1 MAKPIN
7 RRKLLKQVS
16 ASFVAGWAAAP
27 LISHAH
33 PAAKDVS
40 REWQCYGSD
49 PGASRYSPLKQINRS
64 NVSKL
69 KVAWV
74 HHTGDASQRPA
85 TTIECTPIMAD
96 GVVYLSTCQ
105 LQVHALDAATGKLL
119 WSFDPTTVRRRRGAA
134 GVNRAVCFWQQG
146 NERRV
151 FMPVKDMMFCL
162 DAAAGKLVPG
172 FGNGGVLD
180 LKENFDCDMTGLSFN
195 LTSPPVAYKDMILV
209 GGGGGEGPEPAAPG
223 HIRAFDARTGKRR
236 WIFHTIP
243 QLGEFGNNTWEGDSW
258 KHAGGTNNWAGM
270 SLDAER
276 GWLFASTGSPSFDF
290 YGGNRKGANLFGN
303 SVIALNAD
311 TGERLWHF
319 QTVHHDVLDYDL
331 PAQPALVKARHNG
344 QQIDAVAQ
352 VTKTGL
358 LFLFDRKTGTPLFPI
373 EERPVPQSLVPG
385 EATSPT
391 QPFPV
396 KPPPFSRHGFI
407 EDEITDISPEAHA
420 YVKKIFDQSKTGKI
434 YMPPSKEGTFLLPG
448 LLGGA
453 IWGGCSFDP
462 ATNYLFVSSND
473 MPFHHHPH

>member
-1 MAKPIN
+1 
-7 RRKLLKQVS
+7 
-16 ASFVAGWAAAP
+16 
-27 LISHAH
+27 
-33 PAAKDVS
+33 D
-40 REWQCYGSD
+40 
-49 PGASRYSPLKQINRS
+49 
-64 NVSKL
+64 
-69 KVAWV
+69 
-74 HHTGDASQRPA
+74 
-85 TTIECTPIMAD
+85 
-96 GVVYLSTCQ
+96 
-105 LQVHALDAATGKLL
+105 
-119 WSFDPTTVRRRRGAA
+119 
-134 GVNRAVCFWQQG
+134 
-146 NERRV
+146 
-151 FMPVKDMMFCL
+151 
-162 DAAAGKLVPG
+162 
-172 FGNGGVLD
+172 GGVLD

-195 LTSPPVAYKDMILV
+195 LTSPPDAYKDMILV

-243 QLGEFGNNTWEGDSW
+243 HPGEFGSDTWEGDSW

-270 SLDAER
+270 SLDAEK

-319 QTVHHDVLDYDL
+319 QTTHHDVLDYDL

-344 QQIDAVAQ
+344 RQIDAVAQ

-358 LFLFDRKTGTPLFPI
+358 LFLFDRKTGKPLFPV
-373 EERPVPQSLVPG
+373 EERPIPQSQVPG
-385 EATSPT
+385 EATFPT

-396 KPPPFSRHGFI
+396 KPPPFSRHGFT
-407 EDEITDISPEAHA
+407 EDEITNISPEAHA

-434 YMPPSKEGTFLLPG
+434 YMPPSTEGTFLLPG

-462 ATNYLFVSSND
+462 GTNYLFVSSND
-473 MPFHHHPH
+473 VPYIITLIDPPAGKSYRYAHKGNIPLVDADGFPACKPPWSHLTAIDLNKGEFAWRVVLGEHPALKARGIPRSGSVHVGGSIATGGGLVFIAATMDEKMRAFDSATGETLWEHQLEAGGYATPCTYEVNGRQYLVIAAGGGGLPRTKSSDAIVAFALP